1 MDPLL
6 ILDFW
11 AGNPVIDVAFIKSKG
26 VVGLIARLNSMSGGH
41 HLDARFPQNWEIA
54 KQFEVQTVYFVY
66 NPWVSGAE
74 NAAWLFAHLPGD
86 FGKRKI
92 LIDIEV
98 KYPGYSPVI
107 YAKEVEKFREIVGAR
122 YPKAIYTGAWFLPI
136 IADWPEDEEY
146 WWASYPFALEDITGW
161 EQYRAVLNSLDPA
174 NFCKYVPGKLGLW
187 QCSGDDTKLEGFGGH
202 AVDGNAFYGT
212 LAECKQWFGIPL
224 DGTEPELPKE
234 EPEPMVDYSKNALGL
249 YTANPAWPNPNY
261 DFVLGYAGKGYDTP
275 NALLKAIETQAAKEE
290 APFIGHYK
298 FSMAYYTGQQYPMEH
313 DKWPAHHMDYP
324 MQMFE
329 RAMLNRNIKAVVIEV
344 TDPNDHTG
352 KPGSPAWVSFASQ
365 EFMNRANAWL
375 KTKKPGVPLILGS
388 SNAFI
393 QQYAPGMNGWAHQ
406 WPNLICQDAKIDPS
420 TSYPLGTEKPMYLGA
435 ADTYW
440 GWKYSDHLVM
450 FNGDAAKLQ
459 KYFGIAPLPEPV
471 PATSGV
477 VNLQGLNIRSAAN
490 AGDPK
495 NLLGSLKLGAPVE
508 ILGRETDAA
517 GNVWLKVQLTGFVAG
532 TWKGKTYVKEI

>member
-1 MDPLL
+1 MANAQGVDISVWQDNNSTPQMFDPYKARARGASFVGIKVSQGNWADPDYLLNWAHCRNVLYRLPYHFLTWDIAPFRQAETFWSLVEKDTFGILPLTVDFEWWKETPRKAMD
-6 ILDFW
+6 IVYNFTY
-11 AGNPVIDVAFIKSKG
+11 
-26 VVGLIARLNSMSGGH
+26 RLNQLT
-41 HLDARFPQNWEIA
+41 HLPKGLYTALEFWKPNGSTDDYW
-54 KQFEVQTVYFVY
+54 KQFHLWLCDIAGEVKVPA
-66 NPWVSGAE
+66 PWEQWTFHQYTFKLKGPEWGAE
-74 NAAWLFAHLPGD
+74 SFD
-86 FGKRKI
+86 
-92 LIDIEV
+92 
-98 KYPGYSPVI
+98 
-107 YAKEVEKFREIVGAR
+107 
-122 YPKAIYTGAWFLPI
+122 
-136 IADWPEDEEY
+136 
-146 WWASYPFALEDITGW
+146 
-161 EQYRAVLNSLDPA
+161 
-174 NFCKYVPGKLGLW
+174 
-187 QCSGDDTKLEGFGGH
+187 
-202 AVDGNAFYGT
+202 
-212 LAECKQWFGIPL
+212 L
-224 DGTEPELPKE
+224 DGDTFNGSLADMQKRFSLPVLDGLQEPEPPKPPKE
-234 EPEPMVDYSKNALGL
+234 EPMVDYSKNALGL

-393 QQYAPGMNGWAHQ
+393 QQYAPGMNSWAHQ

-420 TSYPLGTEKPMYLGA
+420 TSYPMGTEKPMYLGA

-450 FNGDAAKLQ
+450 FNGDKAKCQ
-459 KYFGIAPLPEPV
+459 KFFGIAPKPEPV
-471 PATSGV
+471 PATQGV
-477 VNLQGLNIRSAAN
+477 VNLQGLNFRSAAN
-490 AGDPK
+490 AGDAK
-495 NLLGSLKLGAPVE
+495 NLLGALKLGAPME

-517 GNVWLKVQLTGFVAG
+517 GNVWFKVQLTGYVAG